1 MPVPPSAGP
10 PSPDP
15 RSDDRPA
22 PGYYPDPSI
31 PGFVRYW
38 DGEHWL
44 PGTSR
49 PAPAEGEELPPPR
62 AAARPNAPSMS
73 FVPPPAPLRPAPE
86 QLEPQQFES
95 RPVEESGPI
104 YLDETTGQ
112 PLARPDE
119 GDPSGAAETTLERE
133 SRWRADAAQQRGLLE
148 TESVPRWVSWGA
160 PVGQEA
166 RSASV
171 AELSPS
177 ADGPRPLVLTPA
189 PVSVP
194 GPAPFPAPARA
205 LHPVPAT
212 TPEPFLDPVL
222 DPVPAVGPAPVLA
235 PARTPAPAP
244 RRATPQSPVAQSPLP
259 LPLAAPP
266 APVASLPAA
275 PPATVTA
282 AAAPPSAA
290 PAPAVAPPP
299 AATPVPAPRQV
310 RPLGGRP
317 SGPRPAPLG
326 RRFAARLFDLVLT
339 AVLVAP
345 LAAPLV
351 QSVVTHLQDKI
362 DAARALTGP
371 TTVWLVDPTVLRS
384 AGLLLLGV
392 LAVGL
397 VYEVLPT
404 TLWGRTLGKAVF
416 GLRVVGLRS
425 KRAPGFGRS
434 LSRWLCY
441 QLPLLLLVGVLEL
454 LWCTIDRPWR
464 QCWHDKAAGTFVA
477 SGATESSRMGRVHP
491 VGRT

>member
-10 PSPDP
+10 PSPDG
-15 RSDDRPA
+15 RSDGSPA

-38 DGEHWL
+38 DGAHWL

-49 PAPAEGEELPPPR
+49 PAPADGETLPPPR

-73 FVPPPAPLRPAPE
+73 FVPPPAPLRPVPAHPDPDLPDPGLPDPGLPDLAP
-86 QLEPQQFES
+86 L
-95 RPVEESGPI
+95 EESGPI

-112 PLARPDE
+112 PLARPGQD
-119 GDPSGAAETTLERE
+119 GSPSGEAETTLERE

-160 PVGQEA
+160 PEGDEA
-166 RSASV
+166 LPAPTP
-171 AELSPS
+171 APALPPA

-189 PVSVP
+189 PASVP

-205 LHPVPAT
+205 LRPVPAT
-212 TPEPFLDPVL
+212 
-222 DPVPAVGPAPVLA
+222 APAPA

-244 RRATPQSPVAQSPLP
+244 RRTAPAATLQPQTLQPQVPQPQPSQPQPQPQSPAPESPTP
-259 LPLAAPP
+259 QPAPLAA
-266 APVASLPAA
+266 
-275 PPATVTA
+275 AT
-282 AAAPPSAA
+282 PSAA
-290 PAPAVAPPP
+290 V
-299 AATPVPAPRQV
+299 TPVPAPRQV

-339 AVLVAP
+339 TGAVAP

-351 QSVVTHLQDKI
+351 QHVVTHLQDKI
-362 DAARALTGP
+362 DAARELSGP

-392 LAVGL
+392 LVVGL

-404 TLWGRTLGKAVF
+404 ALWGRTLGKAVF
-416 GLRVVGLRS
+416 GLRVAGLRS
-425 KRAPGFGRS
+425 KRVPGIGRS
-434 LSRWLCY
+434 LTRWLCY
-441 QLPLLLLVGVLEL
+441 QLPLLLAVGVLDL
-454 LWCTIDRPWR
+454 LWCTVDRPWR

-477 SGATESSRMGRVHP
+477 SGPVEPSPAGRVHP
-491 VGRT
+491 VGRK

>member
-10 PSPDP
+10 PSADP

-38 DGEHWL
+38 DGERWL

-49 PAPAEGEELPPPR
+49 PAPADGEELPPPR

-86 QLEPQQFES
+86 ASGPGASVPE
-95 RPVEESGPI
+95 PVEESGPI

-112 PLARPDE
+112 PLAHPDE
-119 GDPSGAAETTLERE
+119 GGSSGEAGTTLERE
-133 SRWRADAAQQRGLLE
+133 TRWRADAAQQRGLLE

-160 PVGQEA
+160 PTGEQA
-166 RSASV
+166 RPAPV
-171 AELSPS
+171 AELSLV
-177 ADGPRPLVLTPA
+177 ADGPRPLLLTPE

-194 GPAPFPAPARA
+194 GPAPFPTHARA
-205 LHPVPAT
+205 LHPVPTAV
-212 TPEPFLDPVL
+212 PDP
-222 DPVPAVGPAPVLA
+222 GPALATGSAPALA
-235 PARTPAPAP
+235 PALAPAPAP
-244 RRATPQSPVAQSPLP
+244 RRANPQPPVPQPVP
-259 LPLAAPP
+259 QPVPP
-266 APVASLPAA
+266 PVPRPVPAASLPAA
-275 PPATVTA
+275 PPPT
-282 AAAPPSAA
+282 AAAPPSTPAA
-290 PAPAVAPPP
+290 PQTAA
-299 AATPVPAPRQV
+299 AATPVPASRQA

-339 AVLVAP
+339 TGAVAP

-351 QSVVTHLQDKI
+351 QHVVTHLQDKI
-362 DAARALTGP
+362 DAARELTGP

-392 LAVGL
+392 LVVGL

-404 TLWGRTLGKAVF
+404 TLWGRTLGKAVL
-416 GLRVVGLRS
+416 GLRVAGRRS
-425 KRAPGFGRS
+425 KQAPGVGRS
-434 LSRWLCY
+434 LTRWLCY
-441 QLPLLLLVGVLEL
+441 QLPLLLGVGVLGL
-454 LWCTIDRPWR
+454 LWCMVDRPWR
-464 QCWHDKAAGTFVA
+464 QCWHDKAAGTFVT
-477 SGATESSRMGRVHP
+477 SGAVEPSSAGRVHP
-491 VGRT
+491 VGRK